1 MTKSVSILWAD
12 DEIDLLRPHI
22 LLLEGKG
29 FEVIT
34 ANNGEDAIDRVNER
48 DFDLIFLDE
57 NMPGLTGLQVLT
69 RIKAI
74 RPNIPVVMI
83 TKSEEEDIMDE
94 AIGSKIADYLI
105 KPVNPK
111 QVLLTIKKFVD
122 TKRLVSEKTTSTYQ
136 TEFGKIGLQI
146 SESLS
151 WQDWIQVYKKLVY
164 WELELKGTGET
175 PMDEVFHMQK
185 SEANQ
190 SFTRFIRKNYTS
202 WFTQDLGTRP
212 MISPDLLKNRVF
224 PLMNKNIPVVLMVVD
239 NLRYDQWKVME
250 PVISELFTVDQDE
263 LYYSILPTA
272 TQFARNAL
280 FGGLMPLAISKI
292 YPEIWK
298 EDFEEGSKNMYEE
311 ELLRTNMQRHGIP
324 GKFIY
329 DKISTNKAGKK
340 WAENA
345 TSLLDQSLSVLVY
358 NFVDMLS
365 HARTDTNMIRELADD
380 EAAYRTLTQTW
391 FIHSP
396 MLELLKELS
405 KHKVTVVITTDHG
418 TTLVQD
424 PIKVIGDRLTTTNLR
439 YKQGK
444 NLNYNSREVFEILRA
459 EDIHLPRPNVSTR
472 YIFATGSD
480 FFAYP
485 NNYNHYVKYYRN
497 TFQHGGVSMEEML
510 VPVIQLQ
517 SKM

>member
-22 LLLEGKG
+22 LFLEGKG

-34 ANNGEDAIDRVNER
+34 ASNGEDAIDRVNER

-57 NMPGLTGLQVLT
+57 NMPGLTGLQVLN
-69 RIKAI
+69 RIKTI
-74 RPNIPVVMI
+74 HPTIPVIMI

-122 TKRLVSEKTTSTYQ
+122 TKRLISEKTTSTYQ

-151 WQDWIQVYKKLVY
+151 WQDWIQVYRKLVY
-164 WELELKGTGET
+164 WELELTGSGET
-175 PMDEVFHMQK
+175 PMDEVFRMQK
-185 SEANQ
+185 SEANMN
-190 SFTRFIRKNYTS
+190 FARFIRKNYAA
-202 WFTQDLGTRP
+202 WFTRDLGDRP
-212 MISPDLLKNRVF
+212 LLSPDLLKHRVF
-224 PLMNKNIPVVLMVVD
+224 PLLTKDAPVILMVVD
-239 NLRYDQWKVME
+239 NLRFDQWKVME
-250 PVISELFTVDQDE
+250 PLILDNYVIEQDE
-263 LYYSILPTA
+263 LYYSILPTS
-272 TQFARNAL
+272 TQFARNSL
-280 FGGLMPLAISKI
+280 FGGLMPLEISRF
-292 YPEIWK
+292 YPDIWK
-298 EDFEEGSKNMYEE
+298 EETDEGSKNLYEE
-311 ELLRTNMQRHGIP
+311 DLLRSSMQRHGIQ

-329 DKISTNKAGKK
+329 DKINTNRAGRK
-340 WAENA
+340 WVEHL
-345 TSLLDQSLSVLVY
+345 SPLLDQPLSVLVY

-365 HARTDTNMIRELADD
+365 HARTDLNMIRELADD

-396 MLELLKELS
+396 MLELLRELAQ
-405 KHKVTVVITTDHG
+405 HKVKVVITTDHG
-418 TTLVQD
+418 TVLVQD
-424 PIKVIGDRLTTTNLR
+424 PVKIIGDRLTTTNLR

-444 NLNYNSREVFEILRA
+444 NLNYNPKEVFEITRA
-459 EDIHLPRPNVSTR
+459 EEVHLPRPNVSSR
-472 YIFATGSD
+472 YVFATGTD

-497 TFQHGGVSMEEML
+497 TFQHGGVSLEEMI
-510 VPVIQLQ
+510 VPFMVLQ
-517 SKM
+517 PKA